1 MAARNNL
8 SAWEDIDRSVDF
20 IKWLSDLF
28 LKLKFPGVS
37 HAACAVAESAPIRF
51 IVAKEGYITFH
62 RSRKIKGMP
71 L

>member
-51 IVAKEGYITFH
+51 IVAKERRIYHF
-62 RSRKIKGMP
+62 SSKP
-71 L
+71 EN